1 MLSDTRVGEQS
12 CDRSCAARESNLLF
26 LRRAKD
32 SLQCVAS
39 GAPLGRSTDSNFSFA
54 RVVFVLVV
62 LGCSGAPA
70 DCAATDPGSRNPAG
84 GRAHA
89 TGACHAVAGIPA
101 G

>member
-39 GAPLGRSTDSNFSFA
+39 GPALGRSTDSNFSFA

-62 LGCSGAPA
+62 LGCSDALA
-70 DCAATDPGSRNPAG
+70 DRSATCTSSRNPP
-84 GRAHA
+84 GRRADA
-89 TGACHAVAGIPA
+89 TGVGQSVAGVPS
-101 G
+101 